1 MMILK
6 NMLRPALANRTTPI
20 PTIVEVATASTT
32 EASYS
37 LANYLGRMNSI
48 SLNSSKTVG
57 S

>member
-20 PTIVEVATASTT
+20 PTIVEVATALTT

-37 LANYLGRMNSI
+37 LANYRGRMNSI
-48 SLNSSKTVG
+48 SLNSSKTFG